1 MSRVA
6 TVEVDVT
13 IELGQHTS
21 HSNRKRHVLAI
32 EGAQTAETRQR
43 RLAKTLDELHL
54 RA

>member
-1 MSRVA
+1 MSSLAQQPEAARA
-6 TVEVDVT
+6 
-13 IELGQHTS
+13 
-21 HSNRKRHVLAI
+21 RAI